1 MSSGLIDLEDAVTI
15 SKVAS
20 DKNQTPEE
28 FYQKY
33 FESEQKRLRLEEEK
47 TFDDGIGKGALCF

>member
-1 MSSGLIDLEDAVTI
+1 MATGLIDLEEAVTI

-47 TFDDGIGKGALCF
+47 TFDDSIGKGTLCF